1 MPIEQ
6 ELKTVDKNG
15 EMKEEFSV
23 SFTNGAL
30 EQLRDLQKFFKTPD
44 EISVVKMGISLLQ
57 KYIEEN
63 HKDNK

>member
-1 MPIEQ
+1 MPIDSQ
-6 ELKTVDKNG
+6 LKTIDKNG

-30 EQLRDLQKFFKTPD
+30 EQVRELQKFFKTPD

-57 KYIEEN
+57 KYMEESS
-63 HKDNK
+63 KDNK